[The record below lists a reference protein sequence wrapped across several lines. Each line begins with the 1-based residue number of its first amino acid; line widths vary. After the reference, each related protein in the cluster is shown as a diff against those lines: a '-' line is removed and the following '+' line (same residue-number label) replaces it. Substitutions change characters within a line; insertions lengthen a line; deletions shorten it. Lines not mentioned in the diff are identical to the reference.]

1 MLEARPQIIGSVVS
15 AYVKEVERRGLVE
28 RVRPRGGSELQ
39 KVLAKPPL
47 PVSWV
52 DAAAMADMAD
62 AVAAEAGEGVL
73 SEISFDAMRKSV
85 GPVFGAVGRA
95 SVAIFRSTPERVFRS
110 IDSVTSLTCRGFT
123 LAYDAVSPTS
133 GTMRIA
139 AVAPLSAAYW
149 ITWEGPLGYVY
160 DLCKVGGTVKR
171 EPVTG
176 PSAQAQFRVEWSAG
190 PE

>member
-1 MLEARPQIIGSVVS
+1 MADTRPQIIGSVVS
-15 AYVKEVERRGLVE
+15 AYVKEVERRALLE
-28 RVRPRGGSELQ
+28 RVRARAGAELQ

-52 DAAAMADMAD
+52 DAAAMEDLAD
-62 AVAAEAGEGVL
+62 AVAAEAGEEVL
-73 SEISFDAMRKSV
+73 SAISFDAMRKSV

-123 LAYDAVSPTS
+123 LTYEAGSPTS

-139 AVAPLSAAYW
+139 AAAPLSAAYW

-160 DLCKVGGTVKR
+160 DLCKVAGTVKR
-171 EPVTG
+171 EPVSA
-176 PSAQAQFRVEWSAG
+176 PSAQARFRVEWSAR